1 MKDFPIPSFLA
12 KQSLFFPLWN
22 KIEDTK
28 HLPKQNNNNKKQG
41 KKGEFAQTVRV
52 NKDMSIKAN
61 IPPRKFTGKDRA
73 CYIQNS
79 KEADMN
85 FKKPSRK
92 DQSVNRS

>member
-1 MKDFPIPSFLA
+1 MEVRLKTLSIY
-12 KQSLFFPLWN
+12 Q
-22 KIEDTK
+22 TK
-28 HLPKQNNNNKKQG
+28 KKK
-41 KKGEFAQTVRV
+41 KKGKEREFAQTVRG

-85 FKKPSRK
+85 FKRTSRK